1 LRSRLPYNAL
11 LLRLRSLVISCA
23 SAFFERQGY
32 TQTHPPLIT
41 SSDCEGAGEVFSVAT
56 APVKQSSSKSLADQ
70 GSDAGAFFRSAK
82 YLTVSSQL
90 HLEALAQSVGNVW
103 TLSPTFRAERSDTP
117 RHLSEFYMLEAEAA
131 FVDDLAPIMDLV
143 EQLLRNIAQHLTDS
157 KIGKELLSARSSQGE
172 PEGSSDITY
181 DELHARWNGLVH
193 SPWPRITYSE
203 AIEILQRAASNERV
217 VFDFSPKF
225 GIGLQAE
232 HEKHLARVVGQGS
245 PVFVTDYPR
254 DVKPFYMAP
263 SKSSSSAQE
272 SSTTVACFD
281 LLVPEVCE
289 IVGGSLRE
297 HRLPQLLESMQRH
310 GLVQPAYLQDV
321 AQELSSDIAPPNLQ
335 WYVDLRRFGSVP
347 HGGFGLG
354 FDRLLCYLSGVSN
367 IRDVVAFPRWHGRC
381 DC

>member
-1 LRSRLPYNAL
+1 
-11 LLRLRSLVISCA
+11 
-23 SAFFERQGY
+23 
-32 TQTHPPLIT
+32 LIT

-56 APVKQSSSKSLADQ
+56 APVKQPSSKSLADQ

-131 FVDDLAPIMDLV
+131 FVDDLAPIMDVV
-143 EQLLRNIAQHLTDS
+143 EQLLRNIAQHLMDS
-157 KIGKELLSARSSQGE
+157 KVGKELLSARSSQGE
-172 PEGSSDITY
+172 PEGSPDITC
-181 DELHARWNGLVH
+181 DELHARWIGLVH

-203 AIEILQRAASNERV
+203 AIEILQSAVSNERV

-310 GLVQPAYLQDV
+310 DLLQPGLLQDV
-321 AQELSSDIAPPNLQ
+321 AQDLSSDIVPPNLQ

-367 IRDVVAFPRWHGRC
+367 IREVVAFPRWHGRC

>member
-1 LRSRLPYNAL
+1 
-11 LLRLRSLVISCA
+11 VISCVT
-23 SAFFERQGY
+23 AFFEREGY

-41 SSDCEGAGEVFSVAT
+41 SSDCEGAGEVFSVVT
-56 APVKQSSSKSLADQ
+56 ASVTQSSSKSLADQ
-70 GSDAGAFFRSAK
+70 GSEAGAFFRSTK

-90 HLEALAQSVGNVW
+90 HLEALAQSIGNVW

-131 FVDDLAPIMDLV
+131 FVNDLTPIMDLV
-143 EQLLRNIAQHLTDS
+143 EQLLRSIAQQLTDS
-157 KIGKELLSARSSQGE
+157 QVGKELLSARSSQGE
-172 PEGSSDITY
+172 PEGSPDITC
-181 DELHARWNGLVH
+181 DELQARWNGLIY

-203 AIEILQRAASNERV
+203 AIVTLQRAVSEDRV

-232 HEKHLARVVGQGS
+232 HEKYLARVVGQGS

-254 DVKPFYMAP
+254 DVKAFYMAP
-263 SKSSSSAQE
+263 SKSSSDTQE

-281 LLVPEVCE
+281 LLVPEISE

-310 GLVQPAYLQDV
+310 GLLKPTHLQDV
-321 AQELSSDIAPPNLQ
+321 AQDLSSDIVPPNLQ

-367 IRDVVAFPRWHGRC
+367 IRDVVTFPRWHCRC
-381 DC
+381 EC

>member
-1 LRSRLPYNAL
+1 MPS
-11 LLRLRSLVISCA
+11 
-23 SAFFERQGY
+23 SA
-32 TQTHPPLIT
+32 
-41 SSDCEGAGEVFSVAT
+41 
-56 APVKQSSSKSLADQ
+56 KSLEDQ
-70 GSDAGAFFRSAK
+70 DSDAGAFFRSTK

-103 TLSPTFRAERSDTP
+103 TLSPTFRAEKSETP
-117 RHLSEFYMLEAEAA
+117 RHLSEFYMLEVEAT
-131 FVDDLAPIMDLV
+131 FVDDLTSIMDIV
-143 EQLLRNIAQHLTDS
+143 ERLLRSIAQRLMDS
-157 KIGKELLSARSSQGE
+157 NVGQELLSAMSSQGE
-172 PEGSSDITY
+172 SEGAPHIDC
-181 DELHARWNGLVH
+181 DELRARWDGLVR

-203 AIEILQRAASNERV
+203 AIGILQQAVSKRTAIFEFLPR
-217 VFDFSPKF
+217 F

-232 HEKHLARVVGQGS
+232 HEKYLAKAVGQGS

-254 DVKPFYMAP
+254 DVKAFYMAP
-263 SKSSSSAQE
+263 SKSSQDTQE

-281 LLVPEVCE
+281 LLVPEICE

-310 GLVQPAYLQDV
+310 GLLKSGRLQNV
-321 AQELSSDIAPPNLQ
+321 AQAKEATSALVTQDLSSDMVPPNLQ

-347 HGGFGLG
+347 HGGFGMG